1 VTVQAGSLLE
11 GVIFASVGT
20 LIVVACI
27 AAVRSHR
34 YMRRIADNALRY
46 RRRSSTNVDPEK
58 LVPIVKVVFGLATA
72 IGTFIA
78 IVGLMALLT
87 DLR

>member
-1 VTVQAGSLLE
+1 
-11 GVIFASVGT
+11 
-20 LIVVACI
+20 
-27 AAVRSHR
+27 
-34 YMRRIADNALRY
+34 MRRIADNALRY

-72 IGTFIA
+72 IGAFIA
-78 IVGLMALLT
+78 IVGLMALVT